1 MSLPTVL
8 CTGKSSIDVT
18 TGGTTVSKD
27 LFFECIKVKK
37 VFDEFGLRDCI
48 EGIEFELFKEPAG
61 GEIDPALILKHCT
74 LRDVMIADV
83 SRRTP
88 TGELIEKRLRFS
100 GKCCC
105 DVFGKDAYGDI
116 IRMKVVDIP
125 GTSRFSIG
133 HDGELCY
140 SFSVRRAYNAPN
152 SISDEDFER
161 LIHFIEE
168 RRFELQCLS
177 EAIIDEENNE
187 VVGDRL
193 ITNLG
198 IFLVVKF
205 DTEVQLCIPVLGY
218 CDVIEDIQEE
228 ETFCED
234 VFPLIEFPE
243 LNPPQLTDATVF
255 PY

>member
-8 CTGKSSIDVT
+8 CTGKAKIDVT
-18 TGGTTVSKD
+18 TGESTTLKE

-48 EGIEFELFKEPAG
+48 EGIEFELDRAPVG
-61 GEIDPALILKHCT
+61 GEIDPTLILRHCR
-74 LRDVMIADV
+74 LSNVVIADV
-83 SRRTP
+83 SKRTP
-88 TGELIEKRLRFS
+88 SGELIEKRLRFS
-100 GKCCC
+100 GKVCCE
-105 DVFGKDAYGDI
+105 VFGKDCAGDI
-116 IRMKVVDIP
+116 IRLKVIEIP
-125 GTSRFSIG
+125 GSSRFSIG
-133 HDGELCY
+133 LDGELCY
-140 SFSVRRAYNAPN
+140 SFSVRREYAAPN

-168 RRFELQCLS
+168 GRFELQALE
-177 EAIIDEENNE
+177 EAIIDDENNE
-187 VVGDRL
+187 INGCRL

-205 DTEVQLCIPVLGY
+205 DTEVQICVPVLGY
-218 CDVIEDIQEE
+218 CDVIEDVQGE

-234 VFPLIEFPE
+234 VFPLVEFPE
-243 LNPPQLTDATVF
+243 MNPPQLTDVTVF